1 MSRVESSRV
10 ESSRV
15 ESSLID
21 YFSTL
26 LQASVDAEFIEL
38 ITPVLAKIGNYSSG
52 PPKIGSMWITQM
64 TIFQQRD
71 NETQATFL
79 QRIARH
85 SLDRQ
90 SKILR
95 GLEFSASR
103 STDNLVKMSAA
114 ELAKLPW
121 REKLFG
127 DIVYQFRQGPVSLD
141 LATHAMPRLMLM
153 SQLVCI
159 VFLSK
164 QWLSTSAS
172 TSWPCSDCC
181 ICRSLSS
188 GTDFRFCSNWF
199 SSILPQCCHS

>member
-1 MSRVESSRV
+1 MSRVESSRVESSRVESSRVESSRV

-38 ITPVLAKIGNYSSG
+38 ITPVLAKIGNYSAG

-64 TIFQQRD
+64 TIFMQRD
-71 NETQATFL
+71 NETQNAFL
-79 QRIARH
+79 QRVARH
-85 SLDRQ
+85 SLEQQ
-90 SKILR
+90 SKMLR
-95 GLEFSASR
+95 GLEFSSSL
-103 STDNLVKMSAA
+103 STEDLVKMSTVDS
-114 ELAKLPW
+114 AKLPC
-121 REKLFG
+121 RDKLFG
-127 DIVYQFRQGPVSLD
+127 DIVFQFLKGPVSLDD

-164 QWLSTSAS
+164 RWLTTSAS

-188 GTDFRFCSNWF
+188 GTDF
-199 SSILPQCCHS
+199 